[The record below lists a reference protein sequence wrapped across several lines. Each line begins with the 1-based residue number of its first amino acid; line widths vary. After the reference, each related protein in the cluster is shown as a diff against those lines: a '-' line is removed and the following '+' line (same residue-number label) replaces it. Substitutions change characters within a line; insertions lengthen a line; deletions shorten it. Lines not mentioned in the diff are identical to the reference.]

1 LKKGVP
7 VKDTPINSDVVDQLI
22 EESEI
27 SHVGRA
33 SIRELV
39 ALVNKIESATGEKY
53 VRMEM
58 GVPGLRPP
66 RVGVEAEIA
75 ALRRGVGS
83 VYPNIEGVW
92 ELKKETA
99 RFVNLFMNIDVAP
112 EGCFPT
118 VGNMQGVMACFMV
131 LNRTD
136 KNKEGTLFLDP
147 GFPVQKLQ
155 AKILGHSYESFDL
168 VKYRGEK
175 LRDKLESYLK
185 TGKISTILYSNPN
198 NPTWMCLA
206 EEELRIIGDLANAYD
221 VIVIE
226 DLAYFGMD
234 FRKDISEP
242 GVPPYQSTVARYTDN
257 YVILISGS
265 KAFSYAGQ
273 RTGLMVISNTI
284 QHRRYPDLKRYFTTD
299 RVGYA
304 MVYGVLYTLS
314 AGTSHSAQ
322 YGLAAI
328 LKAANDGEYDFI
340 GDVRVY
346 GERAALLKK
355 LFKRNGFK
363 IEYDK
368 DLTEPIA
375 DGFFFT
381 ISYPG
386 FSGEG
391 LLERLLHYGIS
402 AMALYNTGADK
413 TGGLRACVSQI
424 SEDQFDVLE
433 DRLKKFQ
440 QHHTQLPGGLKDV

>member
-1 LKKGVP
+1 VP
-7 VKDTPINSDVVDQLI
+7 VKDTPIDSTVVDRLI
-22 EESEI
+22 GESEI
-27 SHVGRA
+27 PHIGRA
-33 SIRELV
+33 SIREMV
-39 ALVNKIESATGEKY
+39 ALINKIEAATGAKY

-58 GVPGLRPP
+58 GVPGLKPP
-66 RVGVEAEIA
+66 AVGVEAEVA
-75 ALRRGVGS
+75 AIRQGVGS
-83 VYPNIEGVW
+83 VYPNIEGVE
-92 ELKKETA
+92 ELKRETA
-99 RFVNLFMNIDVAP
+99 RFAKLFMNIDVEP

-136 KNKEGTLFLDP
+136 KRKEGTLFLDP

-155 AKILGHSYESFDL
+155 AKILGHTYESFDIYA
-168 VKYRGEK
+168 YRGEK
-175 LRDKLESYLK
+175 LREKLESYLK

-206 EEELRIIGDLANAYD
+206 EQELQIIGDLANAYD

-242 GVPPYQSTVARYTDN
+242 GVPPYQSTVAKYTDN
-257 YVILISGS
+257 YVVLISGS

-273 RTGLMVISNTI
+273 RTGLMIISNRI
-284 QHRRYPDLKRYFTTD
+284 KNRRYPDLKRYFTTD

-304 MVYGVLYTLS
+304 MVYGALYTLS
-314 AGTSHSAQ
+314 AGTCHSAQ
-322 YGLAAI
+322 HGLAAI
-328 LKAANDGEYDFI
+328 LKSANDGEYDFI

-346 GERAALLKK
+346 GERAASAKK
-355 LFKRNGFK
+355 MFERHGFK

-368 DLTEPIA
+368 DIDEPLA

-381 ISYPG
+381 ISFPG
-386 FSGEG
+386 FSGEQ
-391 LLERLLHYGIS
+391 LLERLLYYGIS
-402 AMALYNTGADK
+402 AIALYNTGADK

-424 SEDQFDVLE
+424 SEDQLDVLE
-433 DRLKKFQ
+433 QRLKKFKEQ
-440 QHHTQLPGGLKDV
+440 QLELRGA